1 MEQTTNSYIGL
12 LALEPMMPEIA
23 ADQSSPSC
31 SHLFPGPG
39 IEQLQSFSP
48 DLFSPRANSDRV
60 APSASIVIA
69 SDSEAL
75 LAMTAAI

>member
-1 MEQTTNSYIGL
+1 
-12 LALEPMMPEIA
+12 MMPEIA
-23 ADQSSPSC
+23 ADPSSPSC

-60 APSASIVIA
+60 APAASIVIA
-69 SDSEAL
+69 SDSEAISGRRAL
-75 LAMTAAI
+75 EIASSRKRS